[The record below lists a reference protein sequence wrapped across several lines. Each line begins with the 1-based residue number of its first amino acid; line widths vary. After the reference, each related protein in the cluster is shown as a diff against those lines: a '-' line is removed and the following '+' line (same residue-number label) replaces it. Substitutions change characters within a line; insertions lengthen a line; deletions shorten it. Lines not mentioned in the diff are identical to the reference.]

1 MVWANGVGGEG
12 PNISAAWRIAIGGER
27 MIVAARALDKGI
39 AYQGEWLRIEP
50 RLRYDISLLH
60 LGHIRSPLTLCG

>member
-1 MVWANGVGGEG
+1 
-12 PNISAAWRIAIGGER
+12 